1 MTGIINHIGSK
12 TVIIN
17 GTNTASA
24 GTVSLSGITGLDYE
38 EGTWDAVMTTTGTDY
53 TFTGSRSTVGS
64 YVKIGKMVIVTANPS
79 IPSPSNGT
87 GNFIITGLP
96 FPASYYNGETSAAM
110 GRVTL
115 DQSGAK
121 DYFTQLE
128 TGQTKINFYYN
139 VSQAGVN
146 ALPASALNGNATP
159 YLALTMT
166 YFIQ

>member
-1 MTGIINHIGSK
+1 MSGIINSAGSK
-12 TVIIN
+12 SGVI
-17 GTNTASA
+17 GQTE
-24 GTVSLSGITGLDYE
+24 LDYE

-64 YVKIGKMVIVTANPS
+64 YVKIGKMVTVTANPS

-96 FPASYYNGETSAAM
+96 FPASYYNGETSVAM

-115 DQSGAK
+115 DQSGAE

-139 VSQAGVN
+139 ESQAGVN